1 MKTLLIDLGN
11 TALKWCIPGEEESP
25 RTVVHRGVADGWKQ
39 ELYAEWLREA
49 PKRVVGCT
57 VAAPEIALSA
67 TKFFNEHGIRW
78 EWVRPQRAF
87 WGPDF
92 QLMNSYANP
101 EQLGSDRWNAAIGA
115 VAAAPGSSLL
125 VVQMGTAATV
135 DAIAY
140 EGGGIYRFLGGR
152 IAPGPTLMQR
162 SIDFGIPSI
171 SSSLGERKAFPKS
184 TADALASGIIDAQV
198 GLVLRALDELRRLDP
213 QTRVLL
219 SGGAASFIGPHLASC
234 VPNLIVRHNL
244 VLRGL
249 AQRAECPLK

>member
-11 TALKWCIPGEEESP
+11 TALKWCVPGEEESP
-25 RTVVHRGVADGWKQ
+25 KTVVHRGAGGGWKKP
-39 ELYAEWLREA
+39 LYDAWLREA
-49 PKRVVGCT
+49 PQRVVGCT

-67 TKFFNEHGIRW
+67 TKFFNEHSIRW
-78 EWVRPQRAF
+78 EWVRPQRVFAGPAF
-87 WGPDF
+87 RLF
-92 QLMNSYANP
+92 NAYARP

-115 VAAAPGSSLL
+115 VAAAPGASLL

-140 EGGGIYRFLGGR
+140 EGGGCYRFLGGR

-171 SSSLGERKAFPKS
+171 SSALGEREAFPKS
-184 TADALASGIIDAQV
+184 TADAIASGIIDAQV
-198 GLVLRALDELRRLDP
+198 GLVLRALDELRRIDP
-213 QTRVLL
+213 AARVLL
-219 SGGAASFIGPHLASC
+219 SGGAAGFIAPHLERC
-234 VPNLIVRHNL
+234 VPGLIVRHNL

-249 AQRAECPLK
+249 AQRAEGPLK